1 VQHVAE
7 LLVRSAALCEVL
19 PVYLAQGAHEGV
31 AMLLAE
37 LAIFVA
43 VPTVQTWLFQRGPPW
58 VGAPAVPAFSL
69 ECLRRLTVADSQ
81 SEPWAAISPAVL
93 WRPSRPLRSRSEPDG
108 FILPCQPALADR
120 GSRYVSGRTR
130 AWIKTKNPDFEG
142 R

>member
-1 VQHVAE
+1 
-7 LLVRSAALCEVL
+7 
-19 PVYLAQGAHEGV
+19 
-31 AMLLAE
+31 MLLAE